1 MADQQYVYRRGATLV
16 AANKDTTAAEVRI
29 PAAELGAD
37 VLDRCAPRRRDGD
50 ALVIAIPPRA
60 GCVF

>member
-1 MADQQYVYRRGATLV
+1 MLGRSHSA
-16 AANKDTTAAEVRI
+16 KVR
-29 PAAELGAD
+29 PD
-37 VLDRCAPRRRDGD
+37 VLGRCAPPRRDGD